1 MAVPRVGHYDRGMS
15 EIPQVPEASAP
26 RAAIR
31 GSRWAVQIGTIAGIP
46 IRIHLTFVLLLVWIG
61 MSAAASSRN
70 APREIAFVLALFA
83 CVLLHEMGHALVA
96 RRFGVKA
103 TEIVLYPFG
112 GVARLQS
119 MPGGWAELLIA
130 IAGPLVNGVIAAAC
144 VIGLFALHVPHPLRG
159 AMPWENTGLVQKML
173 WANVTLVVFNLI
185 PAFPMDG
192 GRVLRALLAVGLG
205 QTTATRIAAFVGQLI
220 AGVFVVAGIFNANLL
235 LAFIGL
241 FVFLGASQE
250 VAFQTSRNAVEG
262 RTAREAMITRFET
275 LAPQDTLGRAADLL
289 LATHQHDFP
298 VLDAWNRIA
307 GMMPRARLL
316 EGLARSGREAPVLD
330 VMQRD
335 PVTVAPETDLESVLQ
350 VLQGDPARP
359 LLVVENG
366 ALQGMI
372 TFENLAEFIV
382 LARQIPRRPQRA

>member
-1 MAVPRVGHYDRGMS
+1 MSDVPQ
-15 EIPQVPEASAP
+15 IPETSAP
-26 RAAIR
+26 PASVR
-31 GSRWAVQIGTIAGIP
+31 GSRWAIQIATVAGIP
-46 IRIHLTFVLLLVWIG
+46 IRIHLTFLLLLVYFG
-61 MSAAASSRN
+61 MSAAAMSRN
-70 APREIAFVLALFA
+70 VPREIVFLIVLFA
-83 CVLLHEMGHALVA
+83 CVLLHELGHALA
-96 RRFGVKA
+96 ALRFGVK
-103 TEIVLYPFG
+103 TSEIVLYPFG
-112 GVARLQS
+112 GIARLQHI
-119 MPGGWAELLIA
+119 PGGLAELLIA
-130 IAGPLVNGVIAAAC
+130 IAGPLVNVAIAAAC
-144 VIGLFALHVPHPLRG
+144 VAGLFALHVPHPLRQ
-159 AMPWENTGLVQKML
+159 AMPWENTGLVQKLL
-173 WANVTLVVFNLI
+173 WANAWLVVFNLI

-192 GRVLRALLAVGLG
+192 GRVLRALLAIGLG
-205 QTTATRIAAFVGQLI
+205 QTTATRIAALVGQLI
-220 AGVFVVAGIFNANLL
+220 AGVFVVAGLFTANYL

-250 VAFQTSRNAVEG
+250 VAFQTSRSAVEG

-307 GMMPRARLL
+307 GMMPRAKLL
-316 EGLARSGREAPVLD
+316 EGLARSGRDAAVLE

-350 VLQGDPARP
+350 ALQGDPGRP

-366 ALQGMI
+366 ALRGMI

-382 LARQIPRRPQRA
+382 LSRQIPRRPQQA

>member
-1 MAVPRVGHYDRGMS
+1 M
-15 EIPQVPEASAP
+15 
-26 RAAIR
+26 
-31 GSRWAVQIGTIAGIP
+31 
-46 IRIHLTFVLLLVWIG
+46 
-61 MSAAASSRN
+61 
-70 APREIAFVLALFA
+70 
-83 CVLLHEMGHALVA
+83 
-96 RRFGVKA
+96 
-103 TEIVLYPFG
+103 
-112 GVARLQS
+112 
-119 MPGGWAELLIA
+119 
-130 IAGPLVNGVIAAAC
+130 
-144 VIGLFALHVPHPLRG
+144 
-159 AMPWENTGLVQKML
+159 GLVQKLL
-173 WANVTLVVFNLI
+173 WANLTLVVFNMI

-192 GRVLRALLAVGLG
+192 GRVLRAVLAIGLG
-205 QTTATRIAAFVGQLI
+205 QQTATRIAAFVGQLI
-220 AGVFVVAGIFNANLL
+220 AGAFVLIGLINANFL

-250 VAFQTSRNAVEG
+250 VAFQTSRSAVAG

-307 GMMPRARLL
+307 GMMPRATLL
-316 EGLARSGREAPVLD
+316 EGLARSGRDAPVLE

-335 PVTVAPETDLESVLQ
+335 PATVGPETDLESVLQ
-350 VLQGDPARP
+350 TMQGDPGRP

-382 LARQIPRRPQRA
+382 LSRQIPRRPQRA

>member
-1 MAVPRVGHYDRGMS
+1 MS
-15 EIPQVPEASAP
+15 ELPQTQPAP
-26 RAAIR
+26 PAVR
-31 GSRWAVQIGTIAGIP
+31 GSRFAVQIATVFGIP

-61 MSAAASSRN
+61 MAAAASSRDV
-70 APREIAFVLALFA
+70 PREIAFVLALFG
-83 CVLLHEMGHALVA
+83 CVLLHETGHALAA
-96 RRFGVKA
+96 RRFGVA
-103 TEIVLYPFG
+103 TSEIVLYPFG
-112 GVARLQS
+112 GIARLQS
-119 MPGGWAELLIA
+119 IPGGWAELAIA
-130 IAGPLVNGVIAAAC
+130 LAGPLVNVVLAAMCAA
-144 VIGLFALHVPHPLRG
+144 GLFALHVPHPFRQAL
-159 AMPWENTGLVQKML
+159 PWQNMGLVQKLL
-173 WANVTLVVFNLI
+173 WANLTLVVFNMI

-192 GRVLRALLAVGLG
+192 GRVLRAVLAIGLG
-205 QTTATRIAAFVGQLI
+205 QQTATRIAAFVGQLI
-220 AGVFVVAGIFNANLL
+220 AGAFVLIGLINANFL

-250 VAFQTSRNAVEG
+250 VAFQTSRSAVAG

-307 GMMPRARLL
+307 GMMPRATLL
-316 EGLARSGREAPVLD
+316 EGLARSGRDAPVLE

-335 PVTVAPETDLESVLQ
+335 PATVGPETDLESVLQ
-350 VLQGDPARP
+350 TMQGDPGRP

-382 LARQIPRRPQRA
+382 LSRQIPRRPQRA

>member
-1 MAVPRVGHYDRGMS
+1 MAVPRVGLYDPGVS
-15 EIPQVPEASAP
+15 EMPQTGASP
-26 RAAIR
+26 AAIR
-31 GSRWAVQIGTIAGIP
+31 GSRWAVQIGTVAGIP
-46 IRIHLTFVLLLVWIG
+46 IRIHLTFVLLLVWFG

-70 APREIAFVLALFA
+70 VPREIAFVLALFA

-96 RRFGVKA
+96 RQFGVK
-103 TEIVLYPFG
+103 TSEIVLYPFG

-130 IAGPLVNGVIAAAC
+130 IAGPAVNLVIAAAC
-144 VIGLFALHVPHPLRG
+144 AAGLFALHVPHPLRQ

-173 WANVTLVVFNLI
+173 WANLTLVVFNLI

-192 GRVLRALLAVGLG
+192 GRVLRAVLAIGLG

-220 AGVFVVAGIFNANLL
+220 AGVFVVAGVLNTNFL

-250 VAFQTSRNAVEG
+250 VAFQTSRSAVEG

-307 GMMPRARLL
+307 GMMPRARHHP
-316 EGLARSGREAPVLD
+316 G
-330 VMQRD
+330 
-335 PVTVAPETDLESVLQ
+335 
-350 VLQGDPARP
+350 
-359 LLVVENG
+359 
-366 ALQGMI
+366 
-372 TFENLAEFIV
+372 
-382 LARQIPRRPQRA
+382 

>member
-1 MAVPRVGHYDRGMS
+1 MIRVMS
-15 EIPQVPEASAP
+15 ELPQTQPAP
-26 RAAIR
+26 PAVR
-31 GSRWAVQIGTIAGIP
+31 GSRFAVQIATVFGIP

-61 MSAAASSRN
+61 MAAAASSRDV
-70 APREIAFVLALFA
+70 PREIAFVLALFG
-83 CVLLHEMGHALVA
+83 CVLLHETGHALAA
-96 RRFGVKA
+96 RRFGVA
-103 TEIVLYPFG
+103 TSEIVLYPFG
-112 GVARLQS
+112 GIARLQS
-119 MPGGWAELLIA
+119 IPGGWAELAIA
-130 IAGPLVNGVIAAAC
+130 LAGPLVNVVLAAMCAA
-144 VIGLFALHVPHPLRG
+144 GLFALHVPHPFRQAL
-159 AMPWENTGLVQKML
+159 PWQNMGLVQKLL
-173 WANVTLVVFNLI
+173 WANLTLVVFNMI

-192 GRVLRALLAVGLG
+192 GRVLRAVLAIGLG
-205 QTTATRIAAFVGQLI
+205 QQTATRIAAFVGQLI
-220 AGVFVVAGIFNANLL
+220 AGAFVLIGLINANFL

-250 VAFQTSRNAVEG
+250 VAFQTSRSAVAG

-307 GMMPRARLL
+307 GMMPRATLL
-316 EGLARSGREAPVLD
+316 EGLARSGRDAPVLE

-335 PVTVAPETDLESVLQ
+335 PATVGPETDLESVLQ
-350 VLQGDPARP
+350 TMQGDPGRP

-382 LARQIPRRPQRA
+382 LSRQIPRRPQRA